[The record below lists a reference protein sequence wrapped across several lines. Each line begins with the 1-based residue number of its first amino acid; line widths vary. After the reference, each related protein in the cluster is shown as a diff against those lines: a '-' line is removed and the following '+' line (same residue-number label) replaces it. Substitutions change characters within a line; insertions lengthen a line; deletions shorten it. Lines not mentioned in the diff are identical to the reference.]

1 MNSRHWNV
9 CLMIICMF
17 HDCWLWSINFIT
29 SYEDISDEKNVI
41 KFNKSVGTI
50 WRTQQHT
57 IEKTVI
63 SDEKN
68 VIK

>member
-1 MNSRHWNV
+1 MEKSAV
-9 CLMIICMF
+9 GTI
-17 HDCWLWSINFIT
+17 LWRTQQHTIEKT
-29 SYEDISDEKNVI
+29 VISDEKNVI
-41 KFNKSVGTI
+41 KLNKSVGTI